1 MSLDDRIRQLS
12 ETIIHEVR
20 GPLESALHVLLSDV
34 MRVAAE
40 DRDQVVQSALSTSAA
55 GHEAALA
62 VFREQ
67 ADRERAEALALA
79 REQVDHEQQATTASV
94 REQLEREH
102 DEKLAALRQQLDR
115 EREEQLTALRETL
128 EREHD
133 ETLAALHT
141 ERASEHE
148 TALARLRAEL
158 TTEHETAVVG
168 LRAELASEHETA
180 VAGLRDELTTEHE
193 TAVAGLR
200 DELAREHDAGAA
212 ALREQLAQERDAAIA
227 SVREQLDQERESALA
242 NLRAELEQERD
253 AAAAGLRDELARE
266 HEAALEAAL
275 QAVCDEAARAQ
286 SELATRGAQAAAEH
300 ESALQAVRD
309 ELGRSHDEALTAL
322 RNELTTQHDDAAATV
337 RRETA
342 AEVAGG
348 AALTVALAQ
357 AEHGKHEAEARVAVL
372 QQELDQ
378 ARADVVQARADVVQA
393 RDAKAEAEQNLGLVH
408 VADRQQEL
416 ACSDRTLASFRR
428 LDEAR
433 SLTDVLCIL
442 ADQAAV
448 EIGRVAVLVV
458 NGFRLRGWET
468 RGLPGVE
475 PAAID
480 APIEAGSVFGI
491 AIATGLPVST
501 SDAPIG
507 LEGNS
512 LAGLLAAPPGRAGLA
527 VPISVGGRVVALLY
541 ADDAGDRVPVVP
553 SSWPEIA
560 EILARHAGHRLEV
573 LTMSHAAILAGR
585 VQREQ
590 TPTAVRP
597 PEGSPYADDR
607 REEESAR
614 RYARLLISEIKLYNE
629 TAVDLGRQERNLL
642 ERLGP
647 DIERARRLYEEKIP
661 AAVRRRVDCFDEEVV
676 RTLAGGDPG
685 SLG

>member
-62 VFREQ
+62 AFREQ
-67 ADRERAEALALA
+67 ADRERAETLALA
-79 REQVDHEQQATTASV
+79 REQVDHEQQVTAASV

-102 DEKLAALRQQLDR
+102 DETLAALRQQLDR

-128 EREHD
+128 ERERD

-158 TTEHETAVVG
+158 TTEHETAV
-168 LRAELASEHETA
+168 
-180 VAGLRDELTTEHE
+180 
-193 TAVAGLR
+193 AGLR

-212 ALREQLAQERDAAIA
+212 ALREQLAEERNATIA

-342 AEVAGG
+342 AEVMGG
-348 AALTVALAQ
+348 AALTAALAQ

-560 EILARHAGHRLEV
+560 EILARHAGHRLEL

-590 TPTAVRP
+590 APPAVRP

>member
-67 ADRERAEALALA
+67 ADRERAEALTLA
-79 REQVDHEQQATTASV
+79 REQVDHEQQATTASA
-94 REQLEREH
+94 REQ
-102 DEKLAALRQQLDR
+102 
-115 EREEQLTALRETL
+115 L

-141 ERASEHE
+141 ER
-148 TALARLRAEL
+148 
-158 TTEHETAVVG
+158 
-168 LRAELASEHETA
+168 ASEHETA

-200 DELAREHDAGAA
+200 AELATEYETAVAGLRHELAREHDAGAA

-372 QQELDQ
+372 QQELE
-378 ARADVVQARADVVQA
+378 QARADVVQA